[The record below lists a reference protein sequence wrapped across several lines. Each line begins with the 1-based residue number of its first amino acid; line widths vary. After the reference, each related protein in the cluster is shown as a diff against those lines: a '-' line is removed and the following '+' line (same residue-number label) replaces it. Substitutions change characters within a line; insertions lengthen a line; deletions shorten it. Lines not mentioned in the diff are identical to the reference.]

1 MTPEEK
7 RESRRN
13 RRAQLGQDLS
23 ATLEAKEAKCRSVVF
38 RLALERTR
46 AQLQSAVLQLY
57 SLHS

>member
-23 ATLEAKEAKCRSVVF
+23 ATLEAKCRSVVF

-46 AQLQSAVLQLY
+46 AQLQSAVLQPYSLY
-57 SLHS
+57 S